1 MSKPIVLLIH
11 GMGTHPLDNMT
22 REFKAGLIEAA
33 NGFGMDG
40 FDPDEFMDIVE
51 YNYSETLDNIRKKLA
66 EDAEEILDLFPN
78 GTSEAEIVHKL
89 LAFQANFSEDEFV
102 YTHWLDVALYSL
114 YYGEAIR
121 VELAKK
127 LNNLFKEA
135 ANRRVH
141 VIAHSLGTAVLHD
154 TLDKFY
160 KVLGPGE
167 ADGDYPY
174 LRAGGDNLKTVWTF
188 ANVSNL
194 VSVLNNVADDGPTVV
209 RSGPTGCT
217 DQLYNIYH
225 TLDPF
230 CWFEP
235 YKEDTV
241 DIESGRHFETRVVRK
256 KNTHSFQEYVATPE
270 VAKYLL
276 SELTYAVEPRKPEN
290 FSAYVEKHKENTPN
304 DIYEEIEGK
313 IGDIKAGHSQL
324 SNIKDLFELIK
335 NFVDTVEGIWEE
347 EVDENDTDEGS
358 SNNENPEN

>member
-22 REFKAGLIEAA
+22 REFKTGLIEAA
-33 NGFGMDG
+33 KGFGMDA
-40 FDPDEFMDIVE
+40 FDPDESMDIVE

-66 EDAEEILDLFPN
+66 EDAQEILDLFPD
-78 GTSEAEIVHKL
+78 GTPGVEIVQKL
-89 LAFQANFSEDEFV
+89 LEFQANFSEDELA
-102 YTHWLDVALYSL
+102 YTHWLDVVLYSL

-121 VELAKK
+121 VELARK

-167 ADGDYPY
+167 EGGDYPY
-174 LRAGGDNLKTVWTF
+174 LRAGGHNLKTMWTF
-188 ANVSNL
+188 ANISNL
-194 VSVLNNVADDGPTVV
+194 VSVLNNVADQGSTVV

-217 DQLYNIYH
+217 DSLYNIYH

-241 DIESGRHFETRVVRK
+241 TIESGRHFETKIVRK
-256 KNTHSFQEYVATPE
+256 KNTHSFQEYVANPE

-276 SELTYAVEPRKPEN
+276 AELVQAVEPLKPDN
-290 FSAYVEKHKENTPN
+290 FAAYVEKHKEYTPN
-304 DIYEEIEGK
+304 DIFDKIEGK
-313 IGDIKAGHSQL
+313 VDEIKSGRDQV
-324 SNIKDLFELIK
+324 SNIKDLFELLK
-335 NFVDTVEGIWEE
+335 TFEDTVEDIWE
-347 EVDENDTDEGS
+347 DDEGHT
-358 SNNENPEN
+358 EG

>member
-11 GMGTHPLDNMT
+11 GMGTHPVDNMT

-33 NGFGMDG
+33 NGFGMG
-40 FDPDEFMDIVE
+40 AFDPDESMDIVE

-66 EDAEEILDLFPN
+66 EDAQEILDLFPN
-78 GTSEAEIVHKL
+78 GTPGVDIVHKL
-89 LAFQANFSEDEFV
+89 LAFQANFSEDEFL

-167 ADGDYPY
+167 GGGDYPY
-174 LRAGGDNLKTVWTF
+174 MRAGGHNLKTVWTF
-188 ANVSNL
+188 ANVSKL
-194 VSVLNNVADDGPTVV
+194 VSVLNDVADQGPTVV

-217 DQLYNIYH
+217 DSLYNIYH

-241 DIESGRHFETRVVRK
+241 AIENGRHFETKIVRK
-256 KNTHSFQEYVATPE
+256 KNTHSFQEYVANPE

-276 SELTYAVEPRKPEN
+276 AELVQAVEPLKPDN
-290 FSAYVEKHKENTPN
+290 FAAYVKKHKENTPN
-304 DIYEEIEGK
+304 AIYNKIESK
-313 IGDIKAGHSQL
+313 VDEIKAGRNKL
-324 SNIKDLFELIK
+324 SDIKDLFDLLK
-335 NFVDTVEGIWEE
+335 NFVDTVEEIWEE
-347 EVDENDTDEGS
+347 Q
-358 SNNENPEN
+358 